1 MGEHELVVVQT
12 FNNRQEAELA
22 VSALEAAEI
31 DAMIT
36 EDSAGGMR
44 PSLVGAGSGARV
56 LVRAEDEQAAR
67 EVLDLPAKPLP
78 A

>member
-1 MGEHELVVVQT
+1 MADGDLVVVHT
-12 FNNRQEAELA
+12 FNNRQEADLA

-44 PSLVGAGSGARV
+44 PSISFVEGVAV

-67 EVLDLPAKPLP
+67 DVLELPAKPV